1 MSNPNL
7 LNAIFSVPFSK
18 WLAVSILAAAG
29 SLAGC
34 SDSSSDRPAAPPEPE
49 PPEPVVAPFQE
60 LYDQGISR
68 YIGEYTPMLSE
79 EEEGIV
85 THSFGTGDGP
95 LCIDGSEFRMATLD
109 AGSQDLVI
117 FLQGGGACWS
127 ELPNSCTE
135 TASSGIPQAG
145 ILDPTRADNPLKDY
159 NVVYFPYCDGGLH
172 GSDRD
177 TDSDGDGDADRF
189 QRGLHNLSAGL
200 DVALREFPNPR
211 RVVLMGSSA
220 GGLGTT
226 FALPL
231 VRYQFPD
238 VRIDIVNDAGVGVN
252 RPNQPEFLELLTNDW
267 NSEAFFPESC
277 PECIPEDGH
286 LSDYHVW
293 QMNEDPNVRR
303 GMLSHSDDTVFA
315 LVFLMIGFDA
325 WKEALYPEMQQ
336 LEDAHPERSHYW
348 IPKAI
353 GHTFLQAEPDQT
365 AGGVPLMEWIALMLD
380 DSEDWVSAQD

>member
-7 LNAIFSVPFSK
+7 VNPIFSAPFSK
-18 WLAVSILAAAG
+18 WLAVSVLAAAG

-34 SDSSSDRPAAPPEPE
+34 SDSSSDRPAAAPEPE

-135 TASSGIPQAG
+135 TASSGIPQSG
-145 ILDPTRADNPLKDY
+145 ILDPTRADNPVKDY
-159 NVVYFPYCDGGLH
+159 NVAYFPYCDGGLH

-277 PECIPEDGH
+277 E
-286 LSDYHVW
+286 
-293 QMNEDPNVRR
+293 
-303 GMLSHSDDTVFA
+303 
-315 LVFLMIGFDA
+315 
-325 WKEALYPEMQQ
+325 
-336 LEDAHPERSHYW
+336 
-348 IPKAI
+348 
-353 GHTFLQAEPDQT
+353 
-365 AGGVPLMEWIALMLD
+365 
-380 DSEDWVSAQD
+380 